1 MLGEVVQ
8 HLLQGLAAGG
18 LARLA
23 GLDELRA
30 MTAFSWSALRC
41 AALRCA
47 GIDRP
52 SSSPTRQ
59 LARPSVTWMPR
70 HVASRLSFDEER
82 SSTMT
87 TGIADYDTIAV
98 FVGINYSAGGY
109 QDGGGGE
116 IILKSAS
123 DLEGRFE

>member
-1 MLGEVVQ
+1 
-8 HLLQGLAAGG
+8 
-18 LARLA
+18 
-23 GLDELRA
+23 
-30 MTAFSWSALRC
+30 
-41 AALRCA
+41 
-47 GIDRP
+47 
-52 SSSPTRQ
+52 
-59 LARPSVTWMPR
+59 
-70 HVASRLSFDEER
+70 
-82 SSTMT
+82 MT